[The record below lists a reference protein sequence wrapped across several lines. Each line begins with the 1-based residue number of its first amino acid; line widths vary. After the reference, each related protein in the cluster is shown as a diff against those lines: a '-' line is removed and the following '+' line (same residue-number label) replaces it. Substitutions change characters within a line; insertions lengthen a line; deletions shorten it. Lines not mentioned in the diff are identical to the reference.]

1 MKKMKKLVAFLLVAM
16 MMLSMTSM
24 LAAAEEEAGLAEGTA
39 YICFSDSAWGVQY
52 WGEKVQYGDNMDVTG
67 WTAQNATVTGNGTYT
82 VSVDVTNLVDAEG
95 NALPGSDFA
104 FFDVEIKNGENL
116 FPNCYMTIDSV
127 KINGTDVELQ
137 SKTYT
142 SSDNKAETR
151 TNLFNEWVPDAT
163 TVENARTADGS
174 SEGITAQPVAK
185 AVGEI
190 KSIEVTFTLGDGVL
204 CNTKEVE
211 SELST
216 EEYDVFIG
224 MNGDYT
230 ADGDWGAG
238 YDGTADVDGIT
249 AVNGKLKSGETTTI
263 SLTFDQTVVST
274 WWCAPCMVIEDPT
287 TLAPNSTFDI
297 KVYIDDV
304 EVTPDFTLGDMFWA
318 EGTGNATVRLAGG
331 YNEWGTQYIAKP
343 VNYKKI
349 TYEITPQIYIAE
361 PVVEEQPEFDPDGT
375 YYAYIGLQTPKY
387 SFRNAWDDATYG
399 KESDVFN
406 QITAWD
412 EENNAYSKGG
422 TFTDVEI
429 TGNGTY
435 TVKVEGWDDFTADF
449 ADQDT
454 FNLLFVSTTLPKN
467 DACKVTNVVLKMDG
481 KEIATME
488 EAFLDPDGADVQ
500 KILLVNTYNTEL
512 EALPY
517 YAVPTKSIEISFT
530 VSGFNKDVEVPAEPT
545 PEPTEPPKTEDTPTT
560 APTQAPAADDKKDDD
575 KGGNGG
581 LIAGIIAGV
590 VVVAGGAGAVI
601 AKKKKK

>member
-1 MKKMKKLVAFLLVAM
+1 MKKMKKFVAFLLVAM

-24 LAAAEEEAGLAEGTA
+24 FAAAEEEAGLAEGTA
-39 YICFSDSAWGVQY
+39 YICFSDSAWGIQY

-95 NALPGSDFA
+95 NALPGSDLA

-127 KINGTDVELQ
+127 KINGAEVEVGT
-137 SKTYT
+137 TYT

-151 TNLFNEWVPDAT
+151 TNLYNSWVPDAT

-174 SEGITAQPVAK
+174 NEGITAAPIASTI
-185 AVGEI
+185 GEI
-190 KSIEVTFTLGDGVL
+190 KTIEVTFTLGDGVL
-204 CNTKEVE
+204 CNVKEVE

-224 MNGDYT
+224 IGGDYT
-230 ADGDWGAG
+230 DAEDWGVG
-238 YDGTADVDGIT
+238 YDGTADVAGIT

-263 SLTFDQTVVST
+263 SLTFDQPVVNT
-274 WWCAPCMVIEDPT
+274 WWVAPCMVIEDPT
-287 TLAPNSTFDI
+287 TLAANSTFDI

-331 YNEWGTQYIAKP
+331 YNEWGTQYITKP
-343 VNYKKI
+343 TNFSKI

-375 YYAYIGLQTPKY
+375 YYAYIGFQTPKY
-387 SFRNAWDDATYG
+387 SFRNAWDDKDYG
-399 KESDVFN
+399 KDSDVFN

-429 TGNGTY
+429 SANGTY
-435 TVKVEGWDDFTADF
+435 TVKVEGWDDWAADF

-454 FNLLFVSTTLPKN
+454 FNLLFVSSTLPKN
-467 DACKVTNVVLKMDG
+467 DACKVTNIVLKMDG
-481 KEIATME
+481 KEIATID
-488 EAFLDPDGADVQ
+488 EAFLDPDGTEYQ
-500 KILLVNTYNTEL
+500 KILLANTYNTEL

-517 YAVPTKSIEISFT
+517 YAVPTESIEISFT
-530 VSGFNKDVEVPAEPT
+530 VSGFNKELEVEATPT
-545 PEPTEPPKTEDTPTT
+545 PEPTEAPTATSTP
-560 APTQAPAADDKKDDD
+560 APTQAPDDDKKDDSKD
-575 KGGNGG
+575 GNGG

>member
-1 MKKMKKLVAFLLVAM
+1 MKKMKKFVAFLLVAM

-24 LAAAEEEAGLAEGTA
+24 FAAAEEEAGLAEGTA
-39 YICFSDSAWGVQY
+39 YICFSDSAWGIQY

-95 NALPGSDFA
+95 NALPGSDLA

-127 KINGTDVELQ
+127 KINGAEVEVGT
-137 SKTYT
+137 TYT

-151 TNLFNEWVPDAT
+151 TNLYNSWVPDAT

-174 SEGITAQPVAK
+174 NEGITAAPIASTI
-185 AVGEI
+185 GEI
-190 KSIEVTFTLGDGVL
+190 KTIEVTFTLGDGVL
-204 CNTKEVE
+204 CNVKEVE

-224 MNGDYT
+224 IGGDYT
-230 ADGDWGAG
+230 DAEDWGVG
-238 YDGTADVDGIT
+238 YDGTADVAGIT

-263 SLTFDQTVVST
+263 SLTFDQPVVNT
-274 WWCAPCMVIEDPT
+274 WWVAPCMVIEDPT
-287 TLAPNSTFDI
+287 TLAANSTFDI

-331 YNEWGTQYIAKP
+331 YNEWGTQYITKP
-343 VNYKKI
+343 ANFSKI

-375 YYAYIGLQTPKY
+375 YHAYIGFQTPKY
-387 SFRNAWDDATYG
+387 SFRNAWDDKDYG
-399 KESDVFN
+399 KDSDVFN

-429 TGNGTY
+429 SANGTY
-435 TVKVEGWDDFTADF
+435 TVKVEGWDDWAADF

-454 FNLLFVSTTLPKN
+454 FNLLFVSSTLPKN
-467 DACKVTNVVLKMDG
+467 DACKVTNIVLKMDG
-481 KEIATME
+481 KEIATIE
-488 EAFLDPDGADVQ
+488 EAFLDPDGTEYQ
-500 KILLVNTYNTEL
+500 KILLANTYNTEL

-517 YAVPTKSIEISFT
+517 YAVPTESIEISFT
-530 VSGFNKDVEVPAEPT
+530 VSGFNKDLEVEATPT
-545 PEPTEPPKTEDTPTT
+545 PEPTEAPTATSTP
-560 APTQAPAADDKKDDD
+560 APTQAPDDEKKDDD